1 MVSATLVMM
10 RHGESEWNKMNLF
23 QGWVDIPLSSKGIEE
38 SIEAGKKIAQIP
50 FDVIFTSALIR
61 TQVSALMAMTQHQGG
76 KTPMIQPPVEEER
89 KSWTKIYNPEAQSKC
104 IPLVKAWQLNE
115 RMYGELQGL
124 NKEETVKKFG
134 AEQVKLWRRSYKI
147 APPQGESL
155 EMTADRVIAYFKKYI
170 VPYLENGK
178 NVLLVAHGNT
188 LRAIVMYL
196 DQLSEEQ
203 VIELEIGTGRTIIYK
218 HTNAKWEKLV
228 S

>member
-1 MVSATLVMM
+1 MASSVLTMM

-23 QGWVDIPLSSKGIEE
+23 QGWVDIPLSTKGIEE
-38 SIEAGKKIAQIP
+38 SIEAGKKIAHIP

-76 KTPMIQPPVEEER
+76 KTPMVQPPVEEEH
-89 KSWTKIYNPEAQSKC
+89 KSWTKIYSTEAESKC
-104 IPLVKAWQLNE
+104 IPLIKAWQLNE

-124 NKEETVKKFG
+124 NKDETVKKFG
-134 AEQVKLWRRSYKI
+134 SEQVKLWRRSYRV

-155 EMTADRVIAYFKKYI
+155 AMTADRVIAYFKKCI

-178 NVLLVAHGNT
+178 SVLLVAHGNT

-203 VIELEIGTGRTIIYK
+203 VIELEIGTGQTITYK
-218 HTNAKWEKLV
+218 HANAKWEKLV